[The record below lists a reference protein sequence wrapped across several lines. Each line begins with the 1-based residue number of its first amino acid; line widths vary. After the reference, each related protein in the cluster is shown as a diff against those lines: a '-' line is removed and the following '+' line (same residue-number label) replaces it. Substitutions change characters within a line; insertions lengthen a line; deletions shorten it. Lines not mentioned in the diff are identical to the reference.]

1 MKKKI
6 FDLDKMAFV
15 TPSRPAGPEKMER
28 AEQKEGETTSK
39 GSRAKQGTKPD
50 PTQNPGQE
58 EEQLEIA
65 DVATLHEYISDA
77 IENGLTLDPIWYALN
92 RESLEYDEENTH
104 IVELLG
110 FPKNQKAFYVV
121 KVDSEN
127 RYCDLLRKVSVL
139 EYTMMNLQVISL
151 LEKEQPG
158 EAEEKNMSQPVKIAI
173 VYAILE
179 SIMKI
184 LERGESVVTQ
194 GLFVCGDYLY
204 PSGRR
209 PSNRQ
214 MELSRGMSLYERMMY
229 FAKDMAR
236 RYLEINLGVLE
247 NIDIDLSLPPT
258 NPG

>member
-6 FDLDKMAFV
+6 FDLNTMAFI
-15 TPSRPAGPEKMER
+15 TPDNSGEESTDPAELKANKSGSKASSNERTESKPE
-28 AEQKEGETTSK
+28 QGE
-39 GSRAKQGTKPD
+39 
-50 PTQNPGQE
+50 PTE
-58 EEQLEIA
+58 FEIT

-92 RESLEYDEENTH
+92 RESLEYDDEDIH
-104 IVELLG
+104 VVELLG
-110 FPKNQKAFYVV
+110 HPKNQKAIYVV

-151 LEKEQPG
+151 LEKEQP
-158 EAEEKNMSQPVKIAI
+158 AEEEEKSMSQPVKIAI

-204 PSGRR
+204 PSDRR
-209 PSNRQ
+209 PSSRQ
-214 MELSRGMSLYERMMY
+214 MEVAKGMSLYERMMY

-236 RYLEINLGVLE
+236 RHLEINLGVLE
-247 NIDIDLSLPPT
+247 DIDIDLSLPPT
-258 NPG
+258 TPS